1 MKVKSFFLIE
11 VVVAILVLCNA
22 LPISAKENNNG
33 PEVKTV
39 VGENGAAIWDNNEV
53 GIALEPEDSTIQ
65 EEREPLISSDASSAV
80 ETLMAMDIVTI
91 DGFTC
96 HVSDFSE
103 DYVVILFGRSG
114 CGNTRGMATTAA
126 NLRDKGASLKLVIMD
141 VDEEDEGLPAFVT
154 EKRAIGSLNPPY
166 NNRTMWTLL
175 DSENLASGSVTLP
188 ASFVLDKSRNLIYS
202 HTGIDTNGLKAAIK
216 NGCGGE
222 EGGGSTISGVT
233 AFPFKVKYGQ
243 SEARAM
249 LSDMFSG
256 IYKYCGQLHESEV
269 IGCFACFSEGIS
281 A

>member
-126 NLRDKGASLKLVIMD
+126 NLRDKGAS
-141 VDEEDEGLPAFVT
+141 
-154 EKRAIGSLNPPY
+154 
-166 NNRTMWTLL
+166 
-175 DSENLASGSVTLP
+175 
-188 ASFVLDKSRNLIYS
+188 
-202 HTGIDTNGLKAAIK
+202 
-216 NGCGGE
+216 
-222 EGGGSTISGVT
+222 
-233 AFPFKVKYGQ
+233 
-243 SEARAM
+243 
-249 LSDMFSG
+249 
-256 IYKYCGQLHESEV
+256 
-269 IGCFACFSEGIS
+269 
-281 A
+281 